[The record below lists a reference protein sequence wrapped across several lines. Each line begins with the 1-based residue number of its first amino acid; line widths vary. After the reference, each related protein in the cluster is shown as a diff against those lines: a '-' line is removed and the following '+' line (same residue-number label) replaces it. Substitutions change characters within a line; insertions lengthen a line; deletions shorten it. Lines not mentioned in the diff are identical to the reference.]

1 MSDSRRVVIEVSRYV
16 PERDDEQ
23 HWQRFEVDVEPGM
36 TVLEGLHRIREQHD
50 ATLAWRHSC
59 RMGICGSCAMV
70 INGAPGLAC
79 NTQILQVAGERLRL
93 EPLWNF
99 PVVKDLVTDLQPMFD
114 QHKRLKPYVIRDD
127 LDAMHER
134 ETEYAQTPD
143 ELLDFLQFSYCIKC
157 GACVSACPTVAMDE
171 RFPGPMPLTAAHRYN
186 ADSRDDGYASRMA
199 SVEDGHGP
207 AHCHYAGECSRVCP
221 KGVDPAKAI
230 QLMKREAVRRLFGRD
245 GSAAAPPV
253 ARSDDESSTREP
265 IPAPPFTVER

>member
-1 MSDSRRVVIEVSRYV
+1 MSESRRVVIEVSRYV
-16 PERDDEQ
+16 PERDDAQ
-23 HWQRFEVDVEPGM
+23 RWQRFEIDVEPGM
-36 TVLEGLHRIREQHD
+36 TVLEGLHRIREHHD

-70 INGAPGLAC
+70 INGTPGLAC

-99 PVVKDLVTDLQPMFD
+99 PVVKDLVIDLQPMFD

-127 LDAMHER
+127 LEAMHER
-134 ETEYAQTPD
+134 ETEYGQTPE

-157 GACVSACPTVAMDE
+157 GACVSACPTVAMDGL
-171 RFPGPMPLTAAHRYN
+171 FPGPMPLAAAHRYN
-186 ADSRDDGYASRMA
+186 ADSRDDGYAARMA
-199 SVEDGHGP
+199 AVEDDHGP

-245 GSAAAPPV
+245 GPTAAPPV
-253 ARSDDESSTREP
+253 ARGDDEASTCEP